1 MNEGK
6 KLLNNA
12 AEIIAYFN
20 ENYIEQWLAYFNDKK
35 SKKAIW
41 ETVSKMGIEKSSL
54 STFYSHQ
61 HFLIIEKYIRRFVQI
76 QNIPKIMEVLN
87 IKDQNIEEAL
97 QEALRIYEARERAE
111 FNEAYAHWRMKK

>member
-6 KLLNNA
+6 KLLNTA
-12 AEIIAYFN
+12 AKIVSYFN
-20 ENYIEQWLAYFNDKK
+20 ENYIEQWLAHFNDKK

-41 ETVSKMGIEKSSL
+41 ETVSKMEIEKCSL

-61 HFLIIEKYIRRFVQI
+61 HFLIIEKYIRDFVQV
-76 QNIPKIMEVLN
+76 QNIPKIMKVLN

-97 QEALRIYEARERAE
+97 PEALMIYEARKRAE
-111 FNEAYAHWRMKK
+111 FNEAYSHWRMKT